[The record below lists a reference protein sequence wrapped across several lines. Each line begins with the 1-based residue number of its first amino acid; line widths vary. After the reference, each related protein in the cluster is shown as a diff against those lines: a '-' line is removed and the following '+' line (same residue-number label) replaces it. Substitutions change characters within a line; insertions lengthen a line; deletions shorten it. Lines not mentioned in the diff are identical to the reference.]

1 MIVTGLVVTLT
12 RRKSGSRNLAP
23 PNALAKDIMFSSRL
37 AAALSR
43 KNIHYGWVVAAVTFL
58 AMLTI
63 AGAVGAPGVLL
74 LPLQREFGWAT
85 SEISGA
91 LAVRLLL
98 FGLMGPFAAALINR
112 FGVRR
117 MTLTSLALIC
127 GGLLLSLAMTK
138 IWQLFLLWGIVV
150 GVGTGLTALV
160 LGATIA
166 TRWFSQRRGLVVG
179 LLTASSATGQLVFMP
194 LLANLA
200 DRVGWRLAIV
210 MLCGLLAV
218 SALAIL
224 ALLRDR
230 PSDVGLLPYGDV
242 ATDAPSAAPPMPARS
257 VAAAAIEALRDAART
272 RVFWVLFLTFFICG
286 ASTNGLIQVHL
297 IPLCFDYG
305 VPEVR
310 AAGLLAMMGVFD
322 FIGTV
327 GSGWLSDRY
336 DNRWLLFWYYGLRGL
351 SLLYLPFSD
360 FTFYGLSL
368 FSVFYGL
375 DWIATVPP
383 TVKLT
388 AERFGRERANLVFGW
403 IFAGHQMGAATA
415 AFGAGLSRSV
425 LGSYLPAFFLA
436 GLLCLIAASLI
447 LQLGRHRVPGV
458 LAPAVSK
465 G

>member
-1 MIVTGLVVTLT
+1 ML
-12 RRKSGSRNLAP
+12 
-23 PNALAKDIMFSSRL
+23 SSRIV
-37 AAALSR
+37 AVLSR
-43 KNIHYGWVVAAVTFL
+43 KNVHYGWAVAAVTFL
-58 AMLTI
+58 AMLVV

-85 SEISGA
+85 SEISSA

-98 FGLMGPFAAALINR
+98 FGLLGPFAAALINR

-117 MTLTSLALIC
+117 MTLTSLAFIC

-138 IWQLFLLWGIVV
+138 VWQLILLWGIVV
-150 GVGTGLTALV
+150 GIGTGLTALV

-166 TRWFSQRRGLVVG
+166 TRWFSRRRGLVIG

-194 LLANLA
+194 LLATLA

-210 MLCGLLAV
+210 MLCSLLGVAALAV
-218 SALAIL
+218 L

-230 PSDVGLLPYGDV
+230 PSDVGLRPYGETEEE
-242 ATDAPSAAPPMPARS
+242 AKSAGPYVPARS
-257 VAAAAIEALRDAART
+257 VAFAAIDALREAART

-310 AAGLLAMMGVFD
+310 AAGLLAMTGVFD

-327 GSGWLSDRY
+327 ASGWLSDRY
-336 DNRWLLFWYYGLRGL
+336 DNRWLLFWYYALRGL
-351 SLLYLPFSD
+351 SLIYLPFSD

-383 TVKLT
+383 TVRLT

-425 LGSYLPAFFLA
+425 LGSYLPAFFSA
-436 GLLCLIAASLI
+436 GVLCLIAALLI
-447 LQLGRHRVPGV
+447 LQLGRQGASGA
-458 LAPAVSK
+458 LATAPAVVR